1 MIGVACS
8 YVQNFNEHHDF
19 LEEALKLALIVHLYD
34 FLEDSVLED
43 ADVSLFDLLAKTSQ
57 S

>member
-8 YVQNFNEHHDF
+8 YVQNFDEHHDF
-19 LEEALKLALIVHLYD
+19 FEETLKLALIVHLYD

-43 ADVSLFDLLAKTSQ
+43 ANVSLFDLLAKACQ